1 MLIRPPVVR
10 EMRQPGVT
18 TPVLLILF
26 LPFLVAVTGVT
37 SLGSA
42 LLPLMWGWSLAV
54 EVPRR

>member
-1 MLIRPPVVR
+1 
-10 EMRQPGVT
+10 MRQPGVT

-26 LPFLVAVTGVT
+26 LPLLVAITSVT